1 MSEENEKI
9 DYEKILEKLETDFIK
24 KQERWNLVIEKLT
37 GKITCELKK
46 SIDLSAE
53 ATAQRQLLLDER
65 TNWYYKM
72 YKDLPKLKQM
82 RKKHFEWYSTKYP
95 IKINSTEKT
104 KLIEADLA
112 YQDAKMDY
120 LQNYINF
127 LTDSIKTVDHV
138 IYSVKTKV
146 DLYNATGLD

>member
-95 IKINSTEKT
+95 IKINSTEKK

>member
-1 MSEENEKI
+1 MSDEK
-9 DYEKILEKLETDFIK
+9 EKVNYDEILEKLEKDFIERQK
-24 KQERWNLVIEKLT
+24 RWNDIVEKLSN
-37 GKITCELKK
+37 KITCELKK
-46 SIDLSAE
+46 SIELSAE
-53 ATAQRQLLLDER
+53 ATSQRQLILDER

-72 YKDLPKLKQM
+72 YRDLPKLKQL

-95 IKINSTEKT
+95 IKVNGTEKT

-112 YQDAKMDY
+112 YQEAKMECM
-120 LQNYINF
+120 QNYINF
-127 LTDSIKTVDHV
+127 LTESIKTVDHV

>member
-1 MSEENEKI
+1 MEEEKI
-9 DYEKILEKLETDFIK
+9 DYEKILEKLETDLIT
-24 KQERWNLVIEKLT
+24 KQKRWNDIIEKLS

-82 RKKHFEWYSTKYP
+82 KKKYFEWYSTKYP
-95 IKINSTEKT
+95 IKVNGTEKT
-104 KLIEADLA
+104 KLIEADTA
-112 YQDAKMDY
+112 YQEAKMEFI
-120 LQNYINF
+120 QNYINF
-127 LTDSIKTVDHV
+127 LTESIKTIDHV
-138 IYSVKTKV
+138 LYSIKNKIE
-146 DLYNATGLD
+146 LYNATGLD